1 VSRPAKKQVQ
11 YPFRTPRYGFG
22 ITLKTFFPQSVKL
35 KSMAQNPE
43 RPLDFFFAPK
53 AIAVIG
59 ATEKAG
65 SAGRTILWN
74 LISSPFG
81 GAVYPVNSK
90 RQNVLGIKAYP
101 SISQVP
107 DQVDLAVIITPAA
120 TVAAV
125 VRECGRCGVKG
136 AIVISAGFREIG
148 AAGAELE
155 RAVMEEARKTGI
167 RLIGPNCLG
176 LMRPVTGLNATFAG
190 SAALPGNVGFLS
202 QSGAMC
208 TAVLDWSLRKRV
220 GFSAFISTGSM
231 IDVNWGALID
241 YLGEDPH
248 TKSIVIYMESV
259 VDARSFLSAAR
270 EVAPHKPIIVIKAG
284 RSEQAAKAAASHT
297 GTLAGSDGVL
307 DAAFRRCGVLRVSGI
322 SEVFDMVD
330 VLARQPR
337 PRGPKLLIV
346 TNAGGPGVL
355 ATDELFLGGGALA
368 ELSEKTMA
376 ELNASLPS
384 HWSHGNPIDTIGDAD
399 AERYAKAIEAG
410 IHEPDADGLLA
421 IMTPQGMT
429 DPTAI
434 AERLKPYAQ
443 GTGMPILASWMGG
456 AGVATG
462 EDILN
467 RAGIPTFSYP
477 DDAVR
482 TFLQMWKYDYNLRA
496 LYETPSLVEEPGAA
510 TEVAAQLLGAVRAEG
525 RTLLTEAEAKQV
537 LKAYGIPVIETWTA
551 ASADEAAELAERSGF
566 PVAVKLNSRTIT
578 HKSDVGGVKLNL
590 GSAQSVREAFEQIR
604 ESLELKA
611 GPGHF
616 HGVTVQRMA
625 PSGGYELIIGCSSD
639 AQFGPVLLFGTGGQ
653 LVEVFQDRAL
663 GIPPL
668 NTTLARRMMEQ
679 TKIYKALQGVRG
691 RKPVDL
697 AAIERLL
704 VRIGQ
709 LVLEQKWIKEL
720 DINPLLAT
728 DSEIVALDARIALHE
743 EGADIPIPAIR
754 PYPSQYVQNDSLTD
768 GAAVLIRPIRPD
780 DEPDMAKF
788 HTTLSEHSVFMR
800 YFEFLKYDVRTA
812 HERLARLCFVD
823 YDRHIAFVAVV
834 AGAIVGVGRLIKTP
848 NTDEAEAAFVV
859 ADTMQKR
866 GLGNKLLEA
875 VVRFAREEGIGT
887 VKAVFLPENQP
898 MRKLLTRAGFLIT
911 DNIEDRQVEAVLT
924 TNGAN
929 S

>member
-1 VSRPAKKQVQ
+1 MLESTDERQAIAFYLRRVGQEA
-11 YPFRTPRYGFG
+11 G
-22 ITLKTFFPQSVKL
+22 
-35 KSMAQNPE
+35 KSE
-43 RPLDFFFAPK
+43 KPLDFFFRPTGV
-53 AIAVIG
+53 AVIG
-59 ATEKAG
+59 ATEKPG
-65 SAGRTILWN
+65 SVGRQILWN

-101 SISQVP
+101 SISSVP
-107 DQVDLAVIITPAA
+107 DRVDLAVIITPAA
-120 TVAAV
+120 TVPGV
-125 VRECGRCGVKG
+125 VRDCASCGVRG
-136 AIVISAGFREIG
+136 AIVISAGFRETG
-148 AAGAELE
+148 EAGVVLE
-155 RAVMEEARKTGI
+155 RAVMDEARKTGLRI
-167 RLIGPNCLG
+167 IGPNCLG
-176 LMRPVTGLNATFAG
+176 LMRPVNGLNATFAS
-190 SAALPGNVGFLS
+190 SAALPGNVGFVS

-208 TAVLDWSLRKRV
+208 TAVLDWSQKKRV
-220 GFSAFISTGSM
+220 GFSAFVSTGSM

-270 EVAPHKPIIVIKAG
+270 EVAPRKPIIVIKAG

-297 GTLAGSDGVL
+297 GTLAGSDSVL
-307 DAAFRRCGVLRVSGI
+307 DAAFRRSGVLRVGGI

-337 PRGPKLLIV
+337 PRGPRLLIV

-355 ATDELFLGGGALA
+355 ATDELIAGGGALA

-376 ELNASLPS
+376 SLNTALPS
-384 HWSHGNPIDTIGDAD
+384 HWSHGNPIDVIGDAD

-434 AERLKPYAQ
+434 AERLRVYAH

-467 RAGIPTFSYP
+467 RAGIPTFAYP

-482 TFLQMWKYDYNLRA
+482 TFLRMWKYDYNLRG
-496 LYETPSLVEEPGAA
+496 LYETPALVEEPGAA
-510 TEVAAQLLGAVRAEG
+510 SGIAEKLLRVVRDEG
-525 RTLLTEAEAKQV
+525 RNLLTEAEAKQV
-537 LKAYGIPVIETWTA
+537 LKAYGIPVIETWIAT
-551 ASADEAAELAERSGF
+551 SAAEAGEQADRSGY
-566 PVAVKLNSRTIT
+566 PVAVKLHSRTIT
-578 HKSDVGGVKLNL
+578 HKTDVGGVKLNL
-590 GSAQSVREAFEQIR
+590 GDAAAVREAFAQIR
-604 ESLELKA
+604 DSVEAKA

-616 HGVTVQRMA
+616 DGVTVQRMA
-625 PSGGYELIIGCSSD
+625 PSGGYELIVGCTSD

-653 LVEVFQDRAL
+653 LVEVFQDSAL

-691 RKPVDL
+691 RKAVDL
-697 AAIERLL
+697 AALERLL

-720 DINPLLAT
+720 DINPLLAS
-728 DSEIVALDARIALHE
+728 DKEIVALDARIALHE
-743 EGADIPIPAIR
+743 EGASIPQPAIR
-754 PYPSQYVQNDSLTD
+754 PYPSQYVQRDFLTD
-768 GAAVLIRPIRPD
+768 GEPVLIRPIRPD
-780 DEPDMAKF
+780 DEPAMAAF
-788 HTTLSEHSVFMR
+788 HATLSEHSVFMR

-812 HERLARLCFVD
+812 HDRLARLCFVD
-823 YDRHIAFVAVV
+823 YDRHIAFVALT
-834 AGAIVGVGRLIKTP
+834 AGAIVGVGRLIRTP

-859 ADTMQKR
+859 TDAMQQR
-866 GLGNKLLEA
+866 GLGTKLLDA
-875 VVRFAREEGIGT
+875 VVRFARDEGMRT
-887 VKAVFLPENQP
+887 VKAVFLAENQP
-898 MRKLLTRAGFLIT
+898 MRKLLTRAGFT
-911 DNIEDRQVEAVLT
+911 TSDAVEDMQVEAVL
-924 TNGAN
+924 AL
-929 S
+929 

>member
-1 VSRPAKKQVQ
+1 MGPTVAL
-11 YPFRTPRYGFG
+11 Y
-22 ITLKTFFPQSVKL
+22 L
-35 KSMAQNPE
+35 KSMAQNME
-43 RPLDFFFAPK
+43 NSDKPLEFFFAPK
-53 AIAVIG
+53 SIAVIG
-59 ATEKAG
+59 ATEKLG

-81 GAVYPVNSK
+81 GTVYPVNAK

-101 SISQVP
+101 SISSVP

-120 TVAAV
+120 TVPGV
-125 VRECGRCGVKG
+125 VQECGKCGVKG
-136 AIVISAGFREIG
+136 AIVISAGFRETG
-148 AAGAELE
+148 EAGATLE
-155 RAVMEEARKTGI
+155 RAVMEEARKTGMRI
-167 RLIGPNCLG
+167 IGPNCLG
-176 LMRPVTGLNATFAG
+176 LMRPVNGLNATFAAA
-190 SAALPGNVGFLS
+190 AALPGNVGFLS

-220 GFSAFISTGSM
+220 GFSAFVSTGSM

-307 DAAFRRCGVLRVSGI
+307 DAAFRRSGVLRVGSI

-376 ELNASLPS
+376 SLNSSLPS
-384 HWSHGNPIDTIGDAD
+384 HWSHGNPVDVIGDAD
-399 AERYAKAIEAG
+399 AVRFASAIEAG
-410 IHEPDADGLLA
+410 IHEPSADGLLA

-434 AERLKPYAQ
+434 AERLKAYAH

-467 RAGIPTFSYP
+467 RAGIPTFAYP

-482 TFLQMWKYDYNLRA
+482 TFLQMWKYDYNLRGI
-496 LYETPSLVEEPGAA
+496 YETPALVEEPGAA
-510 TEVAAQLLGAVRAEG
+510 SEVASKILDAVRAEG

-537 LKAYGIPVIETWTA
+537 LSAYGIPVIETWIAT
-551 ASADEAAELAERSGF
+551 SADEAGAQADRSGY
-566 PVAVKLNSRTIT
+566 PVAVKLHSRTVT
-578 HKSDVGGVKLNL
+578 HKTDVGGVKLNL
-590 GSAQSVREAFEQIR
+590 NSAAAVREAFSQIR
-604 ESLELKA
+604 ESLEAKA

-616 HGVTVQRMA
+616 DGVTVQRMA
-625 PSGGYELIIGCSSD
+625 PSGGYELIVGCSSD

-653 LVEVFQDRAL
+653 LVEVFQDSAL

-697 AAIERLL
+697 AALERLL

-728 DSEIVALDARIALHE
+728 DTEIVALDARIALHE
-743 EGADIPIPAIR
+743 QGAAIPLPAIR
-754 PYPSQYVQNDSLTD
+754 PYPSQYVQNDLLTD
-768 GAAVLIRPIRPD
+768 GESVLIRPIRPD
-780 DEPDMAKF
+780 DEPAMAAF
-788 HTTLSEHSVFMR
+788 HATLSEHSVFMR

-823 YDRHIAFVAVV
+823 YDRHIAFVAVIT
-834 AGAIVGVGRLIKTP
+834 GTIVGVGRLIRTP

-859 ADTMQKR
+859 ADSMQQR
-866 GLGNKLLEA
+866 GLGTKLLDA
-875 VVRFAREEGIGT
+875 VVRFAKDEGMRT
-887 VKAVFLPENQP
+887 VRAIVLPENQP
-898 MRKLLTRAGFLIT
+898 MRKLLTRAGFTLT
-911 DNIEDRQVEAVLT
+911 DKVEDQQVEALLDLT
-924 TNGAN
+924 GTQKFHL
-929 S
+929 